1 MTLQVRDLLDIALGA
16 AMKTK
21 EPSKDPVRITDH
33 AVLRY
38 MQRAMGLNVEIVREH
53 IASLCA
59 GPAAF
64 GATAV
69 RAEGVRFEIVN
80 GAVVTVVED
89 YGPNISN
96 TTKARN
102 QRIIDRRKER
112 ENLHFK

>member
-1 MTLQVRDLLDIALGA
+1 
-16 AMKTK
+16 MKTK
-21 EPSKDPVRITDH
+21 EPSKDPVRVTDH

-64 GATAV
+64 GAVAV
-69 RAEGVRFEIVN
+69 RAEGMKFEIVN
-80 GAVVTVVED
+80 GAVITVVED
-89 YGPNISN
+89 TGTNMSK

-102 QRIIDRRKER
+102 QRAIERRKER
-112 ENLHFK
+112 EDIHLD